1 MKKKFM
7 FKAVSKAAKEF
18 FDFDYRPNCLIADAA
33 VAIHNVKKAHKTKR
47 GRKAKAKK
55 ALLSN

>member
-18 FDFDYRPNCLIADAA
+18 FDFDYRPNCLIANAA
-33 VAIHNVKKAHKTKR
+33 V
-47 GRKAKAKK
+47 
-55 ALLSN
+55 LSITVSCRLTVIKV

>member
-1 MKKKFM
+1 M